1 MKIIVKVLRRILSLK
16 LVKHN
21 LLTLGGVGA
30 VALPDGRV
38 LICGGS
44 YTELASGGR
53 VRRNFGAKIQS
64 FFFQTLKR
72 TLRHKKTFEFSR
84 QNSNVFLV
92 IFGAKVQKLK
102 KKNRE
107 SLFTY

>member
-1 MKIIVKVLRRILSLK
+1 M
-16 LVKHN
+16 KHN

-64 FFFQTLKR
+64 FFFKH
-72 TLRHKKTFEFSR
+72 LRELYVTKKPLNFRGKIQMYFWS
-84 QNSNVFLV
+84 FL
-92 IFGAKVQKLK
+92 AQKY
-102 KKNRE
+102 KN
-107 SLFTY
+107 